1 MQSCSYLVDN
11 LANYGVKVTITFCR
25 ENDKPRYNI
34 LGLYPFGVSNRTL
47 FCFSSEN
54 EDEKTPILYL
64 DTLKEMD
71 LTFDATVQLIN
82 LIDSLKCYCMD
93 FWGV

>member
-1 MQSCSYLVDN
+1 MQNCYYLVDN

-25 ENDKPRYNI
+25 ENNKPRYNI

-54 EDEKTPILYL
+54 EDEKNT
-64 DTLKEMD
+64 DTLFGYVKRNG
-71 LTFDATVQLIN
+71 FN
-82 LIDSLKCYCMD
+82 
-93 FWGV
+93 F